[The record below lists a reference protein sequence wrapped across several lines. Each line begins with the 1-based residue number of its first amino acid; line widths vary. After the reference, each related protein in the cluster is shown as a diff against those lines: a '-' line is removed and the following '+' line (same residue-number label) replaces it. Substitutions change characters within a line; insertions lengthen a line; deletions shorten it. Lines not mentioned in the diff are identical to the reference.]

1 MRFCIHLAAAI
12 AATAAVPAR
21 AEGGSVIAAGG
32 HWAAVLRANQCDAE
46 SLALDRPA
54 AGKARGLAGFTFAA
68 DRSRWGQ
75 FHARLSRTPR
85 VGASVIATIGRR
97 PFLLKTRGNWAWSS
111 GPAQEAALIAAIRT
125 ADSLRIQSRDM
136 AGRRFTDRYALD
148 YAPTAIDAAAARC
161 SRR

>member
-1 MRFCIHLAAAI
+1 MRICISLVAAI
-12 AATAAVPAR
+12 AAIVAAPAL

-32 HWAAVLRANQCDAE
+32 HWAALLRAGQCDAE

-75 FHARLSRTPR
+75 FHARLSRAPR
-85 VGASVIATIGRR
+85 AGASVIVTIGRK
-97 PFLLKTRGNWAWSS
+97 PFLLKVRGDWAWSS
-111 GPAQEAALIAAIRT
+111 GPAQETALIAAIRS
-125 ADSLRIQSRDM
+125 ADSLRNQSRDM
-136 AGRRFTDRYALD
+136 AGMRFTDRYALD

-161 SRR
+161 SRL

>member
-1 MRFCIHLAAAI
+1 MRSCIPLAVAI
-12 AATAAVPAR
+12 HAIIAVPAL
-21 AEGGSVIAAGG
+21 AKGGSVIAAGG
-32 HWAAVLRANQCDAE
+32 HWAAVLRAGQCDAE

-68 DRSRWGQ
+68 DRRRWGQ
-75 FHARLSRTPR
+75 FHARLSRAPR
-85 VGASVIATIGRR
+85 AGASVIATVGRR
-97 PFLLKTRGNWAWSS
+97 PFLLKARGDWAWSS

-161 SRR
+161 SRT